1 MKPSRQRRPLALIAI
16 ALLATAADWV
26 GSVSAASGF
35 DPRAITFVNLFRDTC
50 MNHFAR
56 PQALRADLDEQ
67 GFQAVPAANASF
79 FLGGIAGRT
88 WVIARAGGRF
98 VVASRDDGV
107 CTVFARQATEADVQ
121 LFFKALVKS
130 TASPALPTM
139 QNPDKIL
146 KTPSG
151 FVNYISYAL
160 YLIQG
165 GESADQSRSGGQRQ

>member
-1 MKPSRQRRPLALIAI
+1 
-16 ALLATAADWV
+16 
-26 GSVSAASGF
+26 
-35 DPRAITFVNLFRDTC
+35 
-50 MNHFAR
+50 
-56 PQALRADLDEQ
+56 
-67 GFQAVPAANASF
+67 
-79 FLGGIAGRT
+79 
-88 WVIARAGGRF
+88 
-98 VVASRDDGV
+98 
-107 CTVFARQATEADVQ
+107 